1 LLRDVSSKF
10 RVGISHALYIAF
22 LPNGRSI
29 ETALPPAA
37 AHGLG
42 WGPVSTSGVLGGS
55 SVVIFISMTLVMY
68 LSGKVN
74 DILMVAT
81 GNIIWIVG
89 GAGMYFLWTDHAQ
102 VWHYV
107 VPVMVSCAGFPFIEA
122 SNRSNFTK
130 AVASIPELEDYQAV
144 MQAVLSMASSVAGFV

>member
-1 LLRDVSSKF
+1 V
-10 RVGISHALYIAF
+10 ISRSIYCIR
-22 LPNGRSI
+22 PKCRSI

-37 AHGLG
+37 FHGLG
-42 WGPVSTSGVLGGS
+42 WGPVATSGVLGGS
-55 SVVIFISMTLVMY
+55 SIIIFFSMALVMH

-74 DILMVAT
+74 DILMVAY
-81 GNIIWIVG
+81 GNLFWIVG

-107 VPVMVSCAGFPFIEA
+107 LPVMISGAGFPFIAA

-130 AVASIPELEDYQAV
+130 AVASKPELEDSQAV

>member
-1 LLRDVSSKF
+1 LRRDVSSKF
-10 RVGISHALYIAF
+10 RVGISHALSIAF
-22 LPNGRSI
+22 LSNGRSI

-42 WGPVSTSGVLGGS
+42 WGPVATSGVLGAS
-55 SVVIFISMTLVMY
+55 SVVVFLSMMLVMY

-74 DILMVAT
+74 DILMVAI
-81 GNIIWIVG
+81 GNMFWIVG
-89 GAGMYFLWTDHAQ
+89 GAGMYFLWTDGAQ

-107 VPVMVSCAGFPFIEA
+107 VPVMIGCSGFPFIAA

-144 MQAVLSMASSVAGFV
+144 MQAVLSMAASVAGFV